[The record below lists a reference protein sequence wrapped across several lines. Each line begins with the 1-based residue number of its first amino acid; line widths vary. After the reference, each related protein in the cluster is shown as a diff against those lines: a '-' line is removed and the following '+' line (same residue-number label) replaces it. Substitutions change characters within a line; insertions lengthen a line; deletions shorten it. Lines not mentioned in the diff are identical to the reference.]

1 MSASAER
8 RLTLLSRLA
17 GGLRAAATYDVFP
30 EFSAKVRRLLYNP
43 LGILILAALAALLC
57 GAFLH
62 AQGFVLFGSV
72 VAVIA
77 LGVLWP
83 WLSLRGLRGS
93 LSFEKAR
100 GVEGEPVEACHWPS
114 ARQSRNPSE
123 ACRLLPKLGETRHWP
138 SARHAPSAR
147 D

>member
-1 MSASAER
+1 MSASADR
-8 RLTLLSRLA
+8 RLTPLTRLT
-17 GGLRAAATYDVFP
+17 GWLHAAATYDVFP

-83 WLSLRGLRGS
+83 WFSLWGLRGS
-93 LSFEKAR
+93 VSFDRAR
-100 GVEGEPVEACHWPS
+100 GVEGEPVEACLTLRNRLPWS
-114 ARQSRNPSE
+114 AYDL
-123 ACRLLPKLGETRHWP
+123 A
-138 SARHAPSAR
+138 ARAGVR
-147 D
+147 